1 MLLLLGFTV
10 ILQIYQTIIDYRVH
24 LVLCFILTIFSYHL
38 YICLVYHCIMYLA
51 FHTTNR
57 HCVTGILLLLY
68 NLINVFHS
76 FLRSLFLY
84 LLRQSFNYFYRLF
97 YYVSLSL
104 LMHMLTTLLGL
115 ILIVVQI
122 SSYLQFPYTIH
133 RYLYI
138 FILYACYLLQSY
150 PQSLLTIH

>member
-1 MLLLLGFTV
+1 MFLLLGFIV
-10 ILQIYQTIIDYRVH
+10 IFNIYQTIIDHRIH

-38 YICLVYHCIMYLA
+38 HICLVYHCIMYLA
-51 FHTTNR
+51 FYTTNR
-57 HCVTGILLLLY
+57 HSVTVILLLLY
-68 NLINVFHS
+68 YLINVFHS
-76 FLRSLFLY
+76 FLRYLFLY

-97 YYVSLSL
+97 YYVPLSL
-104 LMHMLTTLLGL
+104 IMHMLTTLLDL
-115 ILIVVQI
+115 ILIVVQF

-138 FILYACYLLQSY
+138 FILYACYLLQFY